1 MSRKNKTSPRL
12 REMSTNLALV
22 YCTNLTKCE
31 MEDLSIGE
39 VLDLLKLAFRP
50 YILNG
55 FTDAGITI
63 PPKFSEVWERC
74 KAIIDREAGK

>member
-1 MSRKNKTSPRL
+1 MNRKKPTPRL
-12 REMSTNLALV
+12 RDMSTSLALV
-22 YCTNLTKCE
+22 YCTNITKCE
-31 MEDLSIGE
+31 MEDLSSGE

-63 PPKFSEVWERC
+63 PTRFSDVWARC